1 MLTSLCPM
9 NFQWGGFR
17 RGRHKDGHSALPLIG
32 LDTWVCAENK
42 WRVSWITD
50 RETDPLWEN
59 YLSAYSRYQ
68 KHPLMLHM
76 SPLKRPMLQTGSWGR
91 GCINIFSFYVI
102 HTMWLIIPYSDELSY
117 KRSIVTQAIYTSL
130 WHCPP
135 SWTLFSKVSAGLS
148 WGCEDNDTKNCTVIP
163 ELTLAPGA
171 AISAKKNA
179 EFQKSL
185 LSFPLWRWR
194 SEGNDVGEWRWS
206 ICGPPLTQLPKMLSI
221 CCLTQF
227 LTLCPSLS
235 LFHSLISLFNLQLHG
250 GDCWMTSL
258 CQTTLEKEQATIPSR
273 KDRDPLQR
281 LQSSILANAAEP

>member
-1 MLTSLCPM
+1 MNMLTRLCPPE
-9 NFQWGGFR
+9 FQW
-17 RGRHKDGHSALPLIG
+17 KDSEEGDTKMDISSLPLIV
-32 LDTWVCAENK
+32 LDIFWVCAENK

-148 WGCEDNDTKNCTVIP
+148 WGCEDNDTLKIT
-163 ELTLAPGA
+163 
-171 AISAKKNA
+171 
-179 EFQKSL
+179 
-185 LSFPLWRWR
+185 
-194 SEGNDVGEWRWS
+194 
-206 ICGPPLTQLPKMLSI
+206 
-221 CCLTQF
+221 
-227 LTLCPSLS
+227 
-235 LFHSLISLFNLQLHG
+235 
-250 GDCWMTSL
+250 
-258 CQTTLEKEQATIPSR
+258 
-273 KDRDPLQR
+273 LQR
-281 LQSSILANAAEP
+281 P